1 MVAFVVALST
11 KSIKDWAT
19 LSRALEPVSRSLNL
33 QWAKNVLSTS
43 ARLTLQF
50 FVLYLAS
57 LTTGHG
63 FSYLEFWNIFQQRF
77 TKGATTR
84 ITYIL
89 PNAVIKVAAQR
100 RILSSSTRCIRV

>member
-11 KSIKDWAT
+11 KSIKELGD
-19 LSRALEPVSRSLNL
+19 PVP
-33 QWAKNVLSTS
+33 S
-43 ARLTLQF
+43 ARTSVPVAKFTVGEKCLVYVGALTLQF